1 MASLIPASP
10 ADRADAAA
18 FAGRVARWDPAG
30 PVLLIGSTDPTGRIA
45 LWGTTPFDTLVTR
58 SVGGSLHPDEVTVRA
73 ADLLA
78 ALAVSTAE
86 VVDPGRGAD
95 GAWRDRIPPE
105 DGWITLDRIP
115 AASIDDLVAAGTAQ
129 ARDHADAAGG
139 APASLLDST
148 VLTVSGAGQSVMVPM
163 RMLFAL
169 SGMGF
174 GGPADDMIKVRA
186 TAAWLRLDGR
196 YGAVVRRRHAPLP
209 LFV

>member
-1 MASLIPASP
+1 MASLIPHTQE
-10 ADRADAAA
+10 DRADAAV

-30 PVLLIGSTDPTGRIA
+30 PVRLIGHDGRVT

-58 SVGGSLHPDEVTVRA
+58 AVAGSLRPEQVTVRA

-78 ALAVSTAE
+78 ALAVATAD
-86 VVDPGRGAD
+86 VVDPGRTAD
-95 GAWRDRIPPE
+95 KQWHDRIPPD
-105 DGWITLDRIP
+105 DGWVTLDRVP
-115 AASIDDLVAAGTAQ
+115 SASIGDLVAAGTAQ

-139 APASLLDST
+139 APASLLDSP
-148 VLTVSGAGQSVMVPM
+148 VLTVSGGGQSVTIPM

-174 GGPADDMIKVRA
+174 GGPDDDVIKVR
-186 TAAWLRLDGR
+186 TTPAWLRLDGR
-196 YGAVVRRRHAPLP
+196 YGAVVRRRHSPLP